1 MARANAF
8 WPTAVVGEA
17 DSVNSVSASAC
28 HIGGPKGVSP
38 GQKALLHG
46 TVLFCLVES
55 VLEPSEATP
64 LTESVFLSCSGNDVQ
79 YQTEG
84 FSRAPCNPESHSK
97 VKDGDKRVTG
107 MIVMASKMRT

>member
-1 MARANAF
+1 MASADAF

-46 TVLFCLVES
+46 SQYYAISIYLAKLTSKTEVLQM
-55 VLEPSEATP
+55 PSEP
-64 LTESVFLSCSGNDVQ
+64 QVS
-79 YQTEG
+79 
-84 FSRAPCNPESHSK
+84 
-97 VKDGDKRVTG
+97 
-107 MIVMASKMRT
+107 

>member
-46 TVLFCLVES
+46 ISL
-55 VLEPSEATP
+55 
-64 LTESVFLSCSGNDVQ
+64 
-79 YQTEG
+79 
-84 FSRAPCNPESHSK
+84 
-97 VKDGDKRVTG
+97 
-107 MIVMASKMRT
+107 SKMNYLGRTGAFGDWDRVHTYDCKLFQAIFNLPLIQIEVTIVSVTAFS